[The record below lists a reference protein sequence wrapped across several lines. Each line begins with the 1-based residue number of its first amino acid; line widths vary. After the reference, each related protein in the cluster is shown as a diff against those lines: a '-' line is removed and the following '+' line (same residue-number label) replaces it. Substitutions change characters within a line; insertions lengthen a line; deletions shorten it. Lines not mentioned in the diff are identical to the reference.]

1 MVIASIHRLP
11 ISKVAI
17 LCRPHGLSNSLI
29 CNGQSGSLIET
40 RTRERDWGGGR
51 ESGRKRVCLGQ
62 LGYRVSLGVSNCG
75 RALVASRLSGWPAQ
89 ISQRD
94 PGHTVRAAWAE
105 SLSSA
110 FPALTIAGTRPAGAY
125 PAGPLGHPHL
135 VGPVG
140 FGWRGACALFCCSQ
154 SPPPVPRAQ
163 CPGPSASAVASH
175 ALPWPCPAWPC
186 LAMPCPALVS
196 QVQPGRCPPA
206 RHCPVTRPSQSS
218 RTRPPPS
225 RPAVCLCL
233 SSHHHHTTTTFFGL
247 VARLLSFPGL
257 TSPHPHLWLNS
268 SGKSPEVSCLVLT
281 VHSFNPF
288 YLLDS

>member
-1 MVIASIHRLP
+1 MPWPAGVPCLP
-11 ISKVAI
+11 WCLELWAGP
-17 LCRPHGLSNSLI
+17 C
-29 CNGQSGSLIET
+29 
-40 RTRERDWGGGR
+40 R
-51 ESGRKRVCLGQ
+51 ESSEWLAGPNFTVRPRAHSTGSMGRIPLF
-62 LGYRVSLGVSNCG
+62 S
-75 RALVASRLSGWPAQ
+75 LSGPDNCWYTP
-89 ISQRD
+89 SRGL
-94 PGHTVRAAWAE
+94 PCW
-105 SLSSA
+105 S
-110 FPALTIAGTRPAGAY
+110 
-125 PAGPLGHPHL
+125 LGHPHL

-154 SPPPVPRAQ
+154 SPLQCPEPSAQDPVPARSPAM
-163 CPGPSASAVASH
+163 
-175 ALPWPCPAWPC
+175 PCPVLPC
-186 LAMPCPALVS
+186 LAMPCHALPC
-196 QVQPGRCPPA
+196 PGFPSPTWKVPA

-233 SSHHHHTTTTFFGL
+233 SSHHHHHTTTSFGL

-268 SGKSPEVSCLVLT
+268 SGKSSEVSCLVLT